1 MTEWWTTRSM
11 AAAVAIGL
19 AKMRSHSEKTR
30 FDALGMRDYIWRYLA
45 VSPRELYPGKVV

>member
-1 MTEWWTTRSM
+1 M

-30 FDALGMRDYIWRYLA
+30 FERNTYVSHARRFVRWLA
-45 VSPRELYPGKVV
+45 GEIEFVEASTVSS